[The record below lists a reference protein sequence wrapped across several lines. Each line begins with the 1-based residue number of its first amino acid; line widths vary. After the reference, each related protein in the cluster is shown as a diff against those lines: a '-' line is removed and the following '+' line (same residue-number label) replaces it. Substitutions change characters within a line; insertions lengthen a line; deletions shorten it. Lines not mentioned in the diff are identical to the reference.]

1 MIQSRFND
9 QPTHLDE
16 EMMDIGTTWTRVN
29 LLQRLTAL
37 TLSVAALCAG
47 PVAANAQA
55 TAEATIPAPTG
66 PRDARVD
73 LSPGLFDAGT
83 AAKGMEL
90 VASAPRPGGFFN
102 PARPG
107 DFRYA
112 NTDLAFSGSNVF
124 VGGYYGFQVWDVS
137 DPGKPALRASFVCP
151 GGQGDVSVQGNLL
164 FVSVE
169 ETSGRVDCGTQ
180 GVADTVSTER
190 FRGVRIFDISR
201 LDAPQQVAAVQT
213 CRGSHTHTL
222 VPDLTDA
229 GTMYVYV
236 SGTGVA
242 RPDSELTGC
251 SGPVPT
257 ADSASSYF
265 RIEIIKVPLAT
276 PQDAR
281 IVNTPRIF
289 ADSATGSISGLWA
302 GGTHGPGTQTTSE
315 TNRCHDITVYPEFGI
330 AAGACAGN
338 GILLDIRDPLNPVRI
353 DEVIDENF
361 AFWHS
366 ATFSNDGRKVIF
378 TDEWGGGSAARCR
391 ASDRPEWGANAL
403 FERVDG
409 KLRLAGY
416 YKLPAPQTEA
426 ENCVAHNGSIVPVPG
441 RDIMVQGWYQG
452 GISVFDFTDP
462 RNPVE
467 IAYFDR
473 GPITPERIEM
483 GGHWSAY
490 WYNGR
495 VYGAEIARGL
505 DVLRLLPSEH
515 LSENEIRAAELVRV
529 DAFNPQLQKRLVWPA
544 SFVVARAYVDQLR
557 RNQGVRAEWT
567 RVVERELGQAERL
580 QPARRRSAL
589 TQLATRL
596 EREAARSADTD
607 RVLAL
612 AASVRV
618 LADSQR

>member
-1 MIQSRFND
+1 METSTPRTPTAASR
-9 QPTHLDE
+9 
-16 EMMDIGTTWTRVN
+16 RS
-29 LLQRLTAL
+29 AL
-37 TLSVAALCAG
+37 ILAVGALCA
-47 PVAANAQA
+47 VSVRANAQTAGESPLVSRSAA
-55 TAEATIPAPTG
+55 T
-66 PRDARVD
+66 DARVG
-73 LSPGLFDAGT
+73 LAPGLFDAAT

-90 VASAPRPGGFFN
+90 VATVQRPAGFFN
-102 PARPG
+102 PSSPG

-112 NTDLAFSGSNVF
+112 NTDLAFSGNNVF

-137 DPGKPALRASFVCP
+137 DPGKPVLRASLVCP
-151 GGQGDVSVQGNLL
+151 GGQGDVSVHGNLL

-180 GVADTVSTER
+180 GVADTVSAER

-201 LDAPQQVAAVQT
+201 LEAPRQVAAVQT

-222 VPDLTDA
+222 VPDPNDA
-229 GTMYVYV
+229 GIMYVYV

-242 RPDSELTGC
+242 RPDSELKGC

-265 RIEIIKVPLAT
+265 RIEIIRVPLAA
-276 PQDAR
+276 PQEAQ
-281 IVNTPRIF
+281 IVNAPRIF
-289 ADSATGSISGLWA
+289 ADPATGSIHGLWP
-302 GGTHGPGTQTTSE
+302 GGAHGPGTQSTSE
-315 TNRCHDITVYPEFGI
+315 TSRCHDITAYPELGI
-330 AAGACAGN
+330 AAGACSGN
-338 GILLDIRDPLNPVRI
+338 GILLDIRDPVNPVRI
-353 DEVIDENF
+353 HEVIDQNF

-366 ATFSNDGRKVIF
+366 ATFSNDGRTVIF

-403 FERVDG
+403 FERVEG
-409 KLRLAGY
+409 KLRQAGY
-416 YKLPAPQTEA
+416 YKLPAPQTDA
-426 ENCVAHNGSIVPVPG
+426 ENCVAHNGSLIPVPG

-452 GISVFDFTDP
+452 GISVFDFSDP
-462 RNPVE
+462 RKPVE

-473 GPITPERIEM
+473 GPVNPERIEM

-529 DAFNPQLQKRLVWPA
+529 DAFNPQLQERLVWPA

-557 RNQGVRAEWT
+557 RNRQVPAAWT
-567 RVVERELGQAERL
+567 RGVERALGQAERL
-580 QPARRRSAL
+580 QPARRRAAL

-596 EREAARSADTD
+596 ERDAAASAEKD
-607 RVLAL
+607 RVAAL
-612 AASVRV
+612 AAAVRA
-618 LADSQR
+618 LADGQR

>member
-1 MIQSRFND
+1 MHISAPCT
-9 QPTHLDE
+9 PTARAR
-16 EMMDIGTTWTRVN
+16 RV
-29 LLQRLTAL
+29 AVL
-37 TLSVAALCAG
+37 TLAVAALSTGPGRAG
-47 PVAANAQA
+47 AQTGVESPVASLPGAS
-55 TAEATIPAPTG
+55 
-66 PRDARVD
+66 DARVG
-73 LSPGLFDAGT
+73 LAPGLFDAGT

-90 VASAPRPGGFFN
+90 LASAPRPSGFFN
-102 PARPG
+102 PSSPG

-112 NTDLAFSGSNVF
+112 NTDLAFSGNNVF

-137 DPGKPALRASFVCP
+137 DPGKPVLRASLVCP
-151 GGQGDVSVQGNLL
+151 GGQGDVSVHGTLL

-180 GVADTVSTER
+180 GVLDTVSTER

-201 LDAPQQVAAVQT
+201 LDAPRQVAAVQT

-222 VPDLTDA
+222 VPDPNDA
-229 GTMYVYV
+229 ATMYVYV

-242 RPDSELTGC
+242 RPDSELKGC
-251 SGPVPT
+251 SGSIPT
-257 ADSASSYF
+257 MDSASSYF
-265 RIEIIKVPLAT
+265 RIEIIMVPLAT
-276 PQDAR
+276 PQEAR
-281 IVNTPRIF
+281 IVNAPRIF
-289 ADSATGSISGLWA
+289 ADPVTGAISGLWP
-302 GGTHGPGTQTTSE
+302 GGAHGAGTQTTSD

-330 AAGACAGN
+330 AAGACSGN
-338 GILLDIRDPLNPVRI
+338 GILLDIRDPVNPVRI
-353 DEVIDENF
+353 DEVIDRNF
-361 AFWHS
+361 AYWHS
-366 ATFSNDGRKVIF
+366 ATFSNDARTVIF
-378 TDEWGGGSAARCR
+378 TDEWGGGLAARCR
-391 ASDRPEWGANAL
+391 ASDRREWGANAM
-403 FERVDG
+403 FERGDG

-416 YKLPAPQTEA
+416 YKLPAPQTDA
-426 ENCVAHNGSIVPVPG
+426 ENCVAHNGSLIPVPG

-505 DVLRLLPSEH
+505 DVLRLVPSEH

-529 DAFNPQLQKRLVWPA
+529 DAFNPQLQTRVAWPA

-557 RNQGVRAEWT
+557 RNPQVGPEWT
-567 RVVERELGQAERL
+567 SGVERALDQAERL
-580 QPARRRSAL
+580 QPARRRPAL
-589 TQLATRL
+589 TQLGAQL
-596 EREAARSADTD
+596 ERDATASADRD
-607 RVLAL
+607 RVVAL
-612 AASVRV
+612 AAAVRA
-618 LADSQR
+618 LANSQR